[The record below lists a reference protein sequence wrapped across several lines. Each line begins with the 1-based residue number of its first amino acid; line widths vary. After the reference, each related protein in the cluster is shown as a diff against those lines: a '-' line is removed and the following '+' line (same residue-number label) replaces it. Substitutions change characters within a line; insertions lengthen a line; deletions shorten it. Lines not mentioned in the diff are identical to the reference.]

1 VKYLSSVALVL
12 FFSLFNPSVFAE
24 DTMDILKDK
33 VAADKKLLVATNI
46 ELTDTE
52 AKAFWPVYESY
63 QKDLGAINVRI
74 EALVSRYAEEYVTY
88 ALDDAKAKALV
99 DEMIAIEKAEAD
111 LKAAYVPKLS
121 KALPMMK
128 VARYL
133 QIENKIRAMVKYDL
147 AEEVPLVD

>member
-1 VKYLSSVALVL
+1 MKYLSSVALVL

-46 ELTDTE
+46 DLTDTE

-63 QKDLGAINVRI
+63 QKDLAVINVRI
-74 EALVSRYAEEYVTY
+74 ETLVSRYAEEYVTY

-133 QIENKIRAMVKYDL
+133 QIENKVRAMVKYDL
-147 AEEVPLVD
+147 AEEVPLAE